1 MTLIKNISGFRGT
14 IGGNN
19 LENLTPTDIVTSIS
33 AFSRLIKEN
42 NPNSSSFTVMTGRDG
57 RKSGR
62 MIQSIVN
69 STFNSMGINVIDAG
83 LSTTPTICWG
93 VLNNDSVGG
102 LMITASH
109 NPEEYNGLK
118 FFNSEGEFLSRE
130 DVSKLIEYSESKN
143 HIFSSN
149 NSLGTITRYDRLIDD
164 HVDAILNLKILPLDE
179 IRELKLSVSADA
191 INSGGSIAIPKLLDR
206 LNIQYNIINSEI
218 KGVFNHTPEPL
229 AENLT
234 DLSESIKVN
243 KSDFGIAVDPDVDRL
258 VFFDE
263 NGEILGEEYTQVFC
277 SDFVLSKNKGDTVS
291 TLSSSNALKDLTISY
306 GQKYYS
312 TPVGEM
318 NVVKKMKEVSSIVG
332 GEGGGGIIYPELHY
346 GRDALVGIAL
356 FLGLLVDKKCKVS
369 ELKSQYSSYY
379 MKKIKITL
387 KDSKLIDRTFNV
399 ITENYSELSPNTED
413 GVRIDFV
420 DAWVHM
426 RKSNTEP
433 IIRIFA
439 EANSQD
445 IADTYALK
453 IEKEIKSISS

>member
-14 IGGNN
+14 IGGKN
-19 LENLTPTDIVTSIS
+19 LENLTPVDIVTSIS

-42 NPNSSSFTVMTGRDG
+42 YPNSSSLTVMTGRDG
-57 RKSGR
+57 RKSGK

-69 STFNSMGINVIDAG
+69 STFNSMGINVIDVG

-93 VLNNDSVGG
+93 VLNNDSVAG

-149 NSLGTITRYDRLIDD
+149 NSLGTITEYDKLIDD
-164 HVDAILNLKILPLDE
+164 HVDAILNLNILPLDE
-179 IRELKLSVSADA
+179 IKELKLTVSADA

-206 LNIQYNIINSEI
+206 FNVQYNIINSEI
-218 KGVFNHTPEPL
+218 NGVFNHTPEPL

-258 VFFDE
+258 VFFDQ
-263 NGEILGEEYTQVFC
+263 NGQILGEEYTQVFC

-318 NVVKKMKEVSSIVG
+318 NVVKKMKEVNSIVG

-369 ELKSQYSSYY
+369 ELKSQYSSYC

-387 KDSKLIDRTFNV
+387 KDSNLIDNTFNM
-399 ITENYSELSPNTED
+399 ITQNYSDLSPNTED
-413 GVRIDFV
+413 GVRIDFH

-439 EANSQD
+439 EADSQD
-445 IADTYALK
+445 IADKYVLK
-453 IEKEIKSISS
+453 IEKEIKLISS

>member
-19 LENLTPTDIVTSIS
+19 FENLTPTDIVTSIS

-42 NPNSSSFTVMTGRDG
+42 NPNSSNLSVMTGRDG
-57 RKSGR
+57 RKSGK

-118 FFNSEGEFLSRE
+118 FFNSDGEFLSRE
-130 DVSKLIEYSESKN
+130 HVSKLIEYSESKD

-149 NSLGTITRYDRLIDD
+149 KSLGSITEYKRLIDD
-164 HVDAILNLKILPLDE
+164 HVDAILNLKILPVKE
-179 IRELKLSVSADA
+179 IRDLNLSVSADA
-191 INSGGSIAIPKLLDR
+191 INSVGSIAIPKLLDK
-206 LNIQYNIINSEI
+206 LNIKYNIINSEI

-234 DLSESIKVN
+234 DLSKSIKVN

-263 NGEILGEEYTQVFC
+263 NGKILGEEYTQVFC

-356 FLGLLVDKKCKVS
+356 FLALLVDKKCKVS
-369 ELKSQYSSYY
+369 KLKGQYSEYF

-387 KDSKLIDRTFNV
+387 EDSNLIDRSFKV
-399 ITENYSELSPNTED
+399 IAENYSELSPNTED
-413 GVRIDFV
+413 GVRIDFE

-445 IADTYALK
+445 IADSYALK
-453 IEKEIKSISS
+453 IEKEIKSISA

>member
-413 GVRIDFV
+413 GVRIDFD